1 MRTVIL
7 LCAFVS
13 ACSSTPPA
21 PAPVVYREPPPKP
34 SHFQEMVVQKEV
46 HPMDRSASI
55 EAVQECR
62 NSNMRPR
69 MIYRHTMLNG
79 QRVPIVIDVI
89 CSAFEIRK
97 ND

>member
-1 MRTVIL
+1 MRTIVL

-13 ACSSTPPA
+13 ACSSTPP
-21 PAPVVYREPPPKP
+21 PTTTVVYREPPAKL
-34 SHFQEMVVQKEV
+34 SHHQEMVVQREV

-69 MIYRHTMLNG
+69 MIYSHTLLNG
-79 QRVPIVIDVI
+79 QRVPVVIDVI
-89 CSAFEIRK
+89 CSSIEIHK
-97 ND
+97 

>member
-1 MRTVIL
+1 MKKLIL
-7 LCAFVS
+7 LSAFVS

-34 SHFQEMVVQKEV
+34 THHQEMIVQKEV

-69 MIYRHTMLNG
+69 MIYSYTLLNG
-79 QRVPIVIDVI
+79 QRVPVVIDVI
-89 CSAFEIRK
+89 CSAVEIRK

>member
-1 MRTVIL
+1 MRTAII
-7 LCAFVS
+7 LCALVG

-21 PAPVVYREPPPKP
+21 PAPVVYREAPAKP
-34 SHFQEMVVQKEV
+34 SHFQEMVVQREV

-69 MIYRHTMLNG
+69 MIYSYTVLNG
-79 QRVPIVIDVI
+79 QRVPVVIDVI
-89 CSAFEIRK
+89 CSSVEIKR
-97 ND
+97 

>member
-1 MRTVIL
+1 MRTVIVV
-7 LCAFVS
+7 CALIS
-13 ACSSTPPA
+13 ACSSTPQ

-34 SHFQEMVVQKEV
+34 SHHQEMVVQREV

-69 MIYRHTMLNG
+69 MIYSHTLLNG
-79 QRVPIVIDVI
+79 QRVPVVIDVI
-89 CSAFEIRK
+89 CSSVEIRK

>member
-13 ACSSTPPA
+13 ACSSTPQPA
-21 PAPVVYREPPPKP
+21 TVVYREPPAKP
-34 SHFQEMVVQKEV
+34 SHHQVMVVQREV

-69 MIYRHTMLNG
+69 MIYSHTMLNG
-79 QRVPIVIDVI
+79 QRVPVVIDVI
-89 CSAFEIRK
+89 CSAVEIHR
-97 ND
+97 